1 MSDITHTPV
10 TISDQ
15 TFLDDVYSATIFA
28 NELSRDGV
36 SVDIDG
42 MDFANYQKNP
52 VVLFAHDFSGR
63 TESGGLPIGRTI
75 RLDRTSDGRVRA
87 EFEFLTGDPFV
98 ERVRNAW
105 NQGFLRGA
113 SIGWR
118 AIEARPSET
127 GRGVRIVRSELI
139 EWSIV
144 AVPADPDA
152 LRGAHSRVMQAL
164 IDGSDRATGEQTC
177 GAADSDESPSPQSV
191 RAAGQGGF
199 GGGSGNDEHFE
210 TAEDSQKVDER
221 QPPVDFTET
230 RKLLESFRRFVG
242 VDCEAQLSTRDPP
255 LEPVKDD
262 PRADSRAE
270 ATDAP
275 RISDDHPPDLRPL
288 H

>member
-15 TFLDDVYSATIFA
+15 KFVDDVYSATIFA

-36 SVDIDG
+36 SVDIEG

-75 RLDRTSDGRVRA
+75 RLHRRSDGRVRA
-87 EFEFLTGDPFV
+87 EFEFLMGDPFV

-152 LRGAHSRVMQAL
+152 LRGAHSRVMHAL
-164 IDGSDRATGEQTC
+164 IEGSDRASVEQTC
-177 GAADSDESPSPQSV
+177 GTVDLGESPSLQSV
-191 RAAGQGGF
+191 GAAEQGDSGR
-199 GGGSGNDEHFE
+199 GPGNDGHFE
-210 TAEDSQKVDER
+210 TAEDSQRVDECE
-221 QPPVDFTET
+221 PPVDFTET
-230 RKLLESFRRFVG
+230 RELLESFRRSVG
-242 VDCEAQLSTRDPP
+242 VECEAQLSTRDPP
-255 LEPVKDD
+255 
-262 PRADSRAE
+262 
-270 ATDAP
+270 
-275 RISDDHPPDLRPL
+275 
-288 H
+288 